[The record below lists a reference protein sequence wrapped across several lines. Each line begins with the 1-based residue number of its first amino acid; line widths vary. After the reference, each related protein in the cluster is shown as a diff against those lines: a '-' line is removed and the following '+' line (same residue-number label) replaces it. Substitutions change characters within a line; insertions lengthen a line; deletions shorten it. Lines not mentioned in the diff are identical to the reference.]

1 MKQVKEVL
9 NAVISRFKEG
19 IDLFHL
25 TSATSD
31 SLTLING
38 LDAIS
43 QSILLFKDLIP
54 MSNMDH
60 LLIDELLLNNF
71 LKAIGKKVHRI
82 AAVDSQTTTT
92 TRQEQPIETAYLEPA
107 LTKVQLAFDYVMSEK
122 QLKNYILD
130 AFSQRP
136 KVESVIRLRDI
147 LREMS
152 RGDKGLQVDPILL
165 Q

>member
-54 MSNMDH
+54 VSNMDH
-60 LLIDELLLNNF
+60 LLIEELLLNNF

-82 AAVDSQTTTT
+82 AVDSQTTTL
-92 TRQEQPIETAYLEPA
+92 QEPIETASLEPA

-122 QLKNYILD
+122 QLKHYILD

-136 KVESVIRLRDI
+136 KVESVVRLRDI

>member
-54 MSNMDH
+54 VSNIDH
-60 LLIDELLLNNF
+60 LLIEELLLNNF
-71 LKAIGKKVHRI
+71 LKAVGKKVHRI
-82 AAVDSQTTTT
+82 AAVDSQTTTL
-92 TRQEQPIETAYLEPA
+92 QEPIETASLEPA

-136 KVESVIRLRDI
+136 KVESVVRLRDI

-152 RGDKGLQVDPILL
+152 RDKGLQVVPILL